1 MYIVLLILY
10 MYCWLRVLESECYF
24 DVDIWVY
31 VVSDKWGIY
40 YDKVFWYVDRESVD
54 IFVGDIVV
62 VGY

>member
-1 MYIVLLILY
+1 